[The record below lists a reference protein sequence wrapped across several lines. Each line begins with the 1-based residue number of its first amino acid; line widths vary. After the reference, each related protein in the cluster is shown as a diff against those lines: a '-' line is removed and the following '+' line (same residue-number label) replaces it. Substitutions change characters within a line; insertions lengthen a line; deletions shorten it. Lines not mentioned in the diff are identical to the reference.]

1 MKLEGPERAMTILHY
16 KPVYTPDVPDVRCP
30 LSNGKA
36 PSVAARSIRP
46 QIDPVA
52 ARTLAPAY

>member
-1 MKLEGPERAMTILHY
+1 MTILHY

-36 PSVAARSIRP
+36 ASVAAVALHSPSDRP
-46 QIDPVA
+46 
-52 ARTLAPAY
+52 RRRENLAPAY